1 ALGSRGAALLQ
12 PYSDAPESTG
22 VITTPED
29 EIYQLA
35 RSGLQK
41 GFQLCTHAIGDRA
54 NRMVLD
60 AYVHALKSVPE
71 VHDAR
76 LRIEHAQVLAPDDLP
91 RFAALGVIPSMQ
103 PTHATSDMKWAEARL
118 GPERIK
124 GAYAWRSVLKT
135 GAHLPLSSDFPG
147 ETVNPFYGIYAAITR
162 QDTQG
167 NPPGG
172 WHPEHRLELDEAL
185 RGDTI
190 ESAYAQFEEKD
201 KGSID
206 PGQLDDL
213 SVI

>member
-1 ALGSRGAALLQ
+1 DGADHALVTQWLEHGPEIDPRHRLTIRAFKLFADGALGSRGAALLQ

-35 RSGLQK
+35 HSGLQK

-118 GPERIK
+118 GPE
-124 GAYAWRSVLKT
+124 
-135 GAHLPLSSDFPG
+135 
-147 ETVNPFYGIYAAITR
+147 
-162 QDTQG
+162 
-167 NPPGG
+167 
-172 WHPEHRLELDEAL
+172 
-185 RGDTI
+185 
-190 ESAYAQFEEKD
+190 
-201 KGSID
+201 
-206 PGQLDDL
+206 
-213 SVI
+213 